1 MQFYIKDNYYFDID
15 LQNQLRISGPEN
27 HLFLA
32 LSFPKDLLITIKDYR
47 MVKHSLHVTVKLATS
62 QGPDERSES
71 HPRQQNCSRQHVE
84 KHIHDLPSFS
94 FMIDSRNAFSVTMAE
109 DEDMAAAATMG
120 VAHPTTAIGI
130 AARL

>member
-1 MQFYIKDNYYFDID
+1 MRAPSGAIAGRVCQRIN
-15 LQNQLRISGPEN
+15 LQTAIRGGSRPGILISQDPRGS
-27 HLFLA
+27 A
-32 LSFPKDLLITIKDYR
+32 CGI
-47 MVKHSLHVTVKLATS
+47 VKLATS